1 MSTVITYD
9 MSEKARESKISNTID
24 KYGKK
29 LFTFI
34 KDKVHLIEDAEDIL
48 QEVWYQFSRLSNID
62 ELESV
67 SGWLYSVSR
76 NKITDLYRK
85 NKSENLEDLGSENED
100 ADYLIND
107 ILLAD
112 HSANPE
118 ISLFKEMFWDVLFEA
133 LEEIPE
139 SQKLVFILNEI
150 EDKTLQEIADDT
162 GENIKTIIS
171 RKAYA
176 VKHLRKKLSPLYTEF
191 FN

>member
-1 MSTVITYD
+1 
-9 MSEKARESKISNTID
+9 MSEKARESKISNTFD

-29 LFTFI
+29 LFAFI

-85 NKSENLEDLGSENED
+85 NKSENLEDLRSENED

-150 EDKTLQEIADDT
+150 EDKTLQEIADES

>member
-1 MSTVITYD
+1 

-29 LFTFI
+29 LFAFI

-67 SGWLYSVSR
+67 SGWLYSVTR

-85 NKSENLEDLGSENED
+85 NKSENLEDLRSENEE

-133 LEEIPE
+133 LDEIPE
-139 SQKLVFILNEI
+139 SQKQVFILNEI
-150 EDKTLQEIADDT
+150 EDKTLQEIADYS
-162 GENIKTIIS
+162 GENLKTIIS
-171 RKAYA
+171 RKAYV
-176 VKHLRKKLSPLYTEF
+176 VKYLRKKLSPLYTEF

>member
-29 LFTFI
+29 LFAFI
-34 KDKVHLIEDAEDIL
+34 KDKVQLIEDAEDIL

-62 ELESV
+62 EMESV

-85 NKSENLEDLGSENED
+85 NKSENLEDLRSENED

-133 LEEIPE
+133 LDEIPE

-150 EDKTLQEIADDT
+150 EDKTLQEIADES
-162 GENIKTIIS
+162 GENLKTIIS

-176 VKHLRKKLSPLYTEF
+176 VKHLKKKLSHLYTEF